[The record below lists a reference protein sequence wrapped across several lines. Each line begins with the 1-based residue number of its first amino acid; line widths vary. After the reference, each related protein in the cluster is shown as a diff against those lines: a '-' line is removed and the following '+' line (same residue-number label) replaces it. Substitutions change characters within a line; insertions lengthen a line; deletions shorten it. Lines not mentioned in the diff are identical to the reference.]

1 MSKRMNAVNL
11 HEGSA
16 RGVNCYE
23 HKRSERLA
31 DSRSGRRRAG
41 LAFFG
46 LLDVM
51 AYQVRDIGIVGLLLE
66 DKIVFR
72 DRA

>member
-1 MSKRMNAVNL
+1 MKA
-11 HEGSA
+11 A
-16 RGVNCYE
+16 YE
-23 HKRSERLA
+23 HKSPRGMQTADPAGARL
-31 DSRSGRRRAG
+31 R

-51 AYQVRDIGIVGLLLE
+51 AYQVRDIGIIGLLLE

>member
-1 MSKRMNAVNL
+1 MLAFLREYKA
-11 HEGSA
+11 
-16 RGVNCYE
+16 
-23 HKRSERLA
+23 ERLA
-31 DSRSGRRRAG
+31 GKNPAG
-41 LAFFG
+41 AWLWLAFLG

-51 AYQVRDIGIVGLLLE
+51 AYQVRDIGIIGLLLE